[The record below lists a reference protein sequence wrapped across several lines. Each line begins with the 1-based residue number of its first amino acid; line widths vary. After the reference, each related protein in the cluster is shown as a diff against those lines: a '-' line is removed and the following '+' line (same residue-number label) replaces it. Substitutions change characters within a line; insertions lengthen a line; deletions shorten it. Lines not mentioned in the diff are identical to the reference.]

1 MRLHIIGICGTIMG
15 SLGVLAKQLGHT
27 VTGQDQDVYPPMS
40 TQLEAQG
47 LTLIPGYEIKDLE
60 ACQPDLIIIGNVASR
75 GWPIVEHILNRNLP
89 YISGAQWLYEAIL
102 KNRHTLAVSGTH
114 GKTTTTTM
122 LTTILRHSGLA
133 TGYFIGGVPQ
143 ALPASAD
150 LGHTHF
156 VLEADEYDTAFFDK
170 RAKLVHYHPRTLII
184 NNLEYDHADIYP
196 DVASIQRQ
204 FHHLVRTIPGEGR
217 IIVPAQDPGV
227 AGALALGCWTPTVTF
242 GLGGAWTARKIK
254 DDGSAFAVY
263 LQGQK
268 VGEIVWGML
277 GDHNVNNALAA
288 LAAAEHVGIAPAQGC
303 AALTGF
309 QGVKRRLEVRGVV
322 NNITVY
328 DDFAHHPTAIR
339 TTLEG
344 LRHRLPH
351 SRIIAVLE
359 PRSASMK
366 MGAFKD
372 SLAAS
377 FGVADHVVLYQS
389 PEVKWDLSHL
399 TTQLGSRAQ
408 CLTSI
413 PAVIAAI
420 VQQAQA
426 GDQVV
431 LMSNGGFGGIYA
443 ALLEA
448 LAAQP

>member
-1 MRLHIIGICGTIMG
+1 MRIHIIGICGTIMG

-27 VTGQDQDVYPPMS
+27 VTGQDKDVYPPMS

-60 ACQPDLIIIGNVASR
+60 ACKPDLIIIGNVASR
-75 GWPIVEHILNRNLP
+75 GWPIVEYILNRNLP

-114 GKTTTTTM
+114 GKTTTTSM
-122 LTTILRHSGLA
+122 LAYILRQCGLN

-143 ALPASAD
+143 DLPASAD
-150 LGHTHF
+150 LGATHF

-204 FHHLVRTIPGEGR
+204 FHHLIRTIPGEGQ
-217 IIVPAQDPGV
+217 IIVPAQDAGV

-242 GLGGAWTARKIK
+242 GPGGAWSAHKTK
-254 DDGSAFAVY
+254 DDGSAFSVHH
-263 LQGQK
+263 QGQK
-268 VGEIVWGML
+268 VGEVTWGML

-288 LAAAEHVGIAPAQGC
+288 LAAAAHVGITPAQGC
-303 AALTGF
+303 AALARF

-344 LRHRLPH
+344 LRHRLPT

-372 SLAAS
+372 SLAAA
-377 FGVADHVVLYQS
+377 FAVADHVVLYQS
-389 PEVKWDLSHL
+389 PEVKWDVNTL
-399 TTQLGSRAQ
+399 TTQLGPRGECHTA
-408 CLTSI
+408 I
-413 PAVIAAI
+413 PEVITAI
-420 VQQAQA
+420 VRQTRP

-431 LMSNGGFGGIYA
+431 LMSNGGFGGIYET
-443 ALLEA
+443 LLQA
-448 LAAQP
+448 LAPA